1 MAWIVAAL
9 LLLFVQH
16 LLPWTPSLRPSWK
29 TPASQAAPH
38 PRSVA
43 TTAETLH
50 VEDLLGAATSTI
62 DKFHLV
68 GRVVDASPTFGRGV
82 RLTVELE
89 SLDDRAAS
97 GRVSVSLRQTS
108 RRWRTGDR
116 LAVRSKLRR
125 IVGFGNFGELD
136 WAAYNTRRGILATA
150 YAWEDDDVEV
160 LPAADGLV
168 DGLRRRFSEECGK
181 VGGQGAEILEAL
193 TIGDRTGISR
203 ETDVAVRDAG
213 LAHYLAISGS
223 HMALVVA
230 LMVGLVR
237 IAAGRSTYLLER
249 FDILRAAALLG
260 GVSVVAYGFV
270 SGGGVSVAR
279 SVLMAVAAM
288 VALWRG
294 RPGDDLRALGGS
306 AILLALVMPG
316 VGEEAGFQLSYLA
329 VAALILDSRRQ
340 RQLRR
345 EQWTAAWI
353 GGHVVVPGP
362 ATDRPPS
369 LHRTAG
375 TTGHRPTALPGDHA
389 DPRRATPPRFAAA
402 TDHADP
408 RRTTSQPLAG
418 HSGPPHADA
427 AAARTSRA
435 IPGTTEPSSPASDVP
450 PTRSKKLLHLAFETA
465 RLTLVCWAVTS
476 PIVAQHFQRLSLVAP
491 LANLLAAPFVSAVV
505 VCGLAALV
513 VLPVSAA
520 AASWLIL
527 LGAALSSVVIH
538 LAAWCASLPGAA
550 TATPSPGPVL
560 LLSLTGLA
568 LVALLPASRWRR
580 AAILACGATASLVL
594 GHGLHERYRADRLDV
609 WFASVGQGDA
619 AIVRLPGGR
628 VVVID
633 TGPPGRGRMVVGP
646 LLRRAWIGRV
656 DVLVASHLQSDHMGA
671 AVEILED
678 FEVGELWLPD
688 GPCEMDGARALREV
702 ARRRRVPLRFVSREN
717 GDAGTVPIEVLWPPS
732 KAAACNENNQS
743 LVLAIGYAGRRL
755 LFTGDIEAEAESR
768 LAAEAD
774 LHPGA
779 RALAADILKVPHHG
793 SRTSSTRDLLLAV
806 APGMAVASLGLDNH
820 FNFPAAEV
828 AARYA
833 ELGIPLLRTDHHGA
847 VHLTVSE
854 AGEIEFETFLAGPE
868 DGARKVA
875 GQKGSESTTIPPR
888 SRSFIPPAEVPPP

>member
-9 LLLFVQH
+9 LLLFVQQ
-16 LLPWTPSLRPSWK
+16 LLPWTPSLRPSGK
-29 TPASQAAPH
+29 AAASQAAPP
-38 PRSVA
+38 PRAVA
-43 TTAETLH
+43 ITAEALH
-50 VEDLLGAATSTI
+50 VQDLLGAATSTV
-62 DKFHLV
+62 DKFRLV

-89 SLDDRAAS
+89 SLDDRAAT
-97 GRVSVSLRQTS
+97 GHVSVSLRQTS

-125 IVGFGNFGELD
+125 ILGFGNFGELD

-150 YAWEDDDVEV
+150 YAWDDEDVEV

-168 DGLRRRFSEECGK
+168 DGLRRRFSEECEK

-193 TIGDRTGISR
+193 TIGDRTGLTR

-237 IAAGRSTYLLER
+237 ATAGRSAFLLER

-260 GVSVVAYGFV
+260 GASVVAYGFV

-288 VALWRG
+288 IALWRG

-345 EQWTAAWI
+345 EEWTAAWI
-353 GGHVVVPGP
+353 GGHVIVPGGF
-362 ATDRPPS
+362 TNVGS
-369 LHRTAG
+369 NG
-375 TTGHRPTALPGDHA
+375 ALPG
-389 DPRRATPPRFAAA
+389 PPPPAAGDSVA
-402 TDHADP
+402 N
-408 RRTTSQPLAG
+408 L
-418 HSGPPHADA
+418 
-427 AAARTSRA
+427 
-435 IPGTTEPSSPASDVP
+435 P
-450 PTRSKKLLHLAFETA
+450 PTRRRKLLHLAIETA

-513 VLPVSAA
+513 VLPFSAT

-538 LAAWCASLPGAA
+538 LAAWCASLPRAA

-560 LLSLTGLA
+560 LLSLTGLV
-568 LVALLPASRWRR
+568 LIALLPASRWRR
-580 AAILACGATASLVL
+580 VAILACGATASLAL

-671 AVEILED
+671 AAEILED

-688 GPCEMDGARALREV
+688 GPCEMDGARALREA
-702 ARRRRVPLRFVSREN
+702 ARQHQVPVRFVSRET
-717 GDAGTVPIEVLWPPS
+717 GVAGPPSIEVLWPPS

-743 LVLAIGYAGRRL
+743 LVLAVAYAGRRL

-768 LAAEAD
+768 LVAEAD
-774 LHPGA
+774 LEPGA

-806 APGMAVASLGLDNH
+806 RPSRAVVSLGLDNH

-833 ELGIPLLRTDHHGA
+833 DLGIPLLRTDHHGA
-847 VHLTVSE
+847 VHLTVTE
-854 AGEIEFETFLAGPE
+854 AGEIEVETFLAEPE
-868 DGARKVA
+868 DQARKES
-875 GQKGSESTTIPPR
+875 KGSGPTTREAPALGPQESSTHPF
-888 SRSFIPPAEVPPP
+888 SRSLIPGRSSPAVKTRSGNARSGSRSVPSAMTPKA

>member
-9 LLLFVQH
+9 LLLFVQQFF
-16 LLPWTPSLRPSWK
+16 PS
-29 TPASQAAPH
+29 TPARQTWAEPATSQTAH
-38 PRSVA
+38 PARLE
-43 TTAETLH
+43 TTADLPIADETTGGHPITNDAIANDPIAGDPVTGEPLRIGA
-50 VEDLLGAATSTI
+50 VLGNATSTV
-62 DKFHLV
+62 DKFRLV

-89 SLDDRAAS
+89 TLDDRAAT

-116 LAVRSKLRR
+116 LALRSKLRR

-136 WAAYNTRRGILATA
+136 WAAYNNRRGILATA

-193 TIGDRTGISR
+193 TIGDRTGLTR

-237 IAAGRSTYLLER
+237 GTAGRSTFLLER
-249 FDILRAAALLG
+249 FDILRGAALLG
-260 GVSVVAYGFV
+260 GASVVAYGFV

-288 VALWRG
+288 IALWRG

-345 EQWTAAWI
+345 EQWAAAWI
-353 GGHVVVPGP
+353 GGHVVVP
-362 ATDRPPS
+362 
-369 LHRTAG
+369 AG
-375 TTGHRPTALPGDHA
+375 FHNVDSNGALPG
-389 DPRRATPPRFAAA
+389 PP
-402 TDHADP
+402 
-408 RRTTSQPLAG
+408 
-418 HSGPPHADA
+418 PPPV
-427 AAARTSRA
+427 
-435 IPGTTEPSSPASDVP
+435 PGTPVLDPP
-450 PTRSKKLLHLAFETA
+450 PTRRQKLTHLAIETA

-550 TATPSPGPVL
+550 TSTPSPGHVL
-560 LLSLTGLA
+560 VLSLTGLV
-568 LVALLPASRWRR
+568 LIALLPANRWRR
-580 AAILACGATASLVL
+580 AAMLACGATASVALA
-594 GHGLHERYRADRLDV
+594 HGLHDRYRSDRLDV

-619 AIVRLPGGR
+619 SIVRLPGGR
-628 VVVID
+628 VLVID

-656 DVLVASHLQSDHMGA
+656 DVLAVSHLQSDHMGA
-671 AVEILED
+671 AAEILED

-688 GPCEMDGARALREV
+688 GPCEMDAARALRES
-702 ARRRRVPLRFVSREN
+702 ARQREVPVRFVSKEE
-717 GDAGTVPIEVLWPPS
+717 GIPGLGGPAFIEVLWPPS
-732 KAAACNENNQS
+732 QAAPCNENNQS

-768 LAAEAD
+768 LATEAAAQSRLATD
-774 LHPGA
+774 ADFNLEGRP
-779 RALAADILKVPHHG
+779 LAADILKVPHHG
-793 SRTSSTRDLLLAV
+793 SRTSSTREFLLAV
-806 APGMAVASLGLDNH
+806 TPSRAIASLGLDNH
-820 FNFPAAEV
+820 FNFPAADV

-833 ELGIPLLRTDHHGA
+833 DLGIDLLRTDQHGA
-847 VHLTVSE
+847 VHLTVTE
-854 AGEIEFETFLAGPE
+854 AGEIEVETFLAGPE
-868 DGARKVA
+868 VGARKEA
-875 GQKGSESTTIPPR
+875 DQEGSGPTTRLEAPALEPRASRLIPQAADPR
-888 SRSFIPPAEVPPP
+888 P